1 MKAKFSIIAA
11 VLALVGCGDNNID
24 TVKNYTLPQKKSM
37 TIGAAVD
44 GYEGCKSVKWED
56 VSAKD
61 LKAVKVTCE
70 VSDAILKAQ
79 FDNQNARYEE
89 AVQKAKDEAQKNVDK
104 ALERIMKTYNDLKTE
119 TSVDAS
125 KEELLALANKF
136 CKYDEEKEKKRTFG
150 APVTC
155 DNDALASELLDKH
168 KLNGRSLIFA
178 TFVNQFQWVALDS
191 QRLPKPIF
199 FGDMPKKISSR
210 SYEIKFIINT
220 DKTVDVDRKA
230 AMIEDGERR
239 DISGSVLSKF
249 YDR

>member
-79 FDNQNARYEE
+79 FDSQNARYEE
-89 AVQKAKDEAQKNVDK
+89 AVQKAKDEAQKNVDR

-119 TSVDAS
+119 ASANAS

-136 CKYDEEKEKKRTFG
+136 CKYDEEKEKPRTFG
-150 APVTC
+150 APGTG
-155 DNDALASELLDKH
+155 DNDALASELLDTH
-168 KLNGRSLIFA
+168 KLNGKSFIFA
-178 TFVNQFQWVALDS
+178 TFVNQFQWAALDS
-191 QRLPKPIF
+191 QRPPKPIF
-199 FGDMPKKISSR
+199 FGDMPKKIGSR
-210 SYEIKFIINT
+210 TYEIKFIINT

-230 AMIEDGERR
+230 VMIEDGERR

>member
-11 VLALVGCGDNNID
+11 VLVLVGCGDNNID

-79 FDNQNARYEE
+79 FDSQNARYEE
-89 AVQKAKDEAQKNVDK
+89 AVQKAKEEAQKNVDR
-104 ALERIMKTYNDLKTE
+104 ALERIMETYNDLKTE
-119 TSVDAS
+119 ASTDAS

-136 CKYDEEKEKKRTFG
+136 CKYDKEKEKKRTFG

-155 DNDALASELLDKH
+155 DNDALASELLDKY
-168 KLNGRSLIFA
+168 KLNGKSFIFA
-178 TFVNQFQWVALDS
+178 TFVNQFQWAALDS
-191 QRLPKPIF
+191 QRPPKPIF
-199 FGDMPKKISSR
+199 FGDMPKKIGSR
-210 SYEIKFIINT
+210 TYEIKFIINT

-230 AMIEDGERR
+230 VMIEDGERR

>member
-89 AVQKAKDEAQKNVDK
+89 AVQKAKDEAQKNVEK
-104 ALERIMKTYNDLKTE
+104 ALERIMQTYNDLKTE
-119 TSVDAS
+119 ASADAS

-136 CKYDEEKEKKRTFG
+136 CKYDEEKEKKHTFG

-155 DNDALASELLDKH
+155 DNDALTSELLDKH
-168 KLNGRSLIFA
+168 KLNGRSFIFA
-178 TFVNQFQWVALDS
+178 TFVNQFQWAALDS
-191 QRLPKPIF
+191 QRPPKPIF
-199 FGDMPKKISSR
+199 FGDMPKKIGSR

-230 AMIEDGERR
+230 AIIEDGERR

>member
-11 VLALVGCGDNNID
+11 ILALVGCGDNNID

-79 FDNQNARYEE
+79 FDDQNAKYEK

-104 ALERIMKTYNDLKTE
+104 ALERIMKTYNDLKTDA
-119 TSVDAS
+119 SADAS

-136 CKYDEEKEKKRTFG
+136 CKYDEEKEKKHTFG

-155 DNDALASELLDKH
+155 DNDALAGELLDKH
-168 KLNGRSLIFA
+168 KLNGKSFIFL
-178 TFVNQFQWVALDS
+178 TFVNQFQWAALDS
-191 QRLPKPIF
+191 QRPPKPIF

>member
-11 VLALVGCGDNNID
+11 VLVLAGCGDNNID

-79 FDNQNARYEE
+79 FDNQNAKYEE

-104 ALERIMKTYNDLKTE
+104 ALERIMQTYNDLKTE
-119 TSVDAS
+119 SSADAS
-125 KEELLALANKF
+125 KEDLLALANKF
-136 CKYDEEKEKKRTFG
+136 CKYDEEKEKKHTFS

-155 DNDALASELLDKH
+155 DNDALTSELLDKH
-168 KLNGRSLIFA
+168 KLNGKSLIFA

-191 QRLPKPIF
+191 QRPPKPIF
-199 FGDMPKKISSR
+199 FGDMPKKIGSR

-220 DKTVDVDRKA
+220 DKTVDLDRKA
-230 AMIEDGERR
+230 TMIEDGDRR

>member
-79 FDNQNARYEE
+79 FDNQNAKYEE

-104 ALERIMKTYNDLKTE
+104 ALERIMKTYNDLKTDA
-119 TSVDAS
+119 SADAS

-136 CKYDEEKEKKRTFG
+136 CKYDEEKEKKHTFG

-155 DNDALASELLDKH
+155 DNDALTSELLDKH
-168 KLNGRSLIFA
+168 KLNGKSFIFP

-191 QRLPKPIF
+191 QRPPKPIF
-199 FGDMPKKISSR
+199 FGDMPKKIGSR
-210 SYEIKFIINT
+210 TYEIKFIINT

-230 AMIEDGERR
+230 TMIEDGERR

>member
-44 GYEGCKSVKWED
+44 GYEGCKNVKWED

-70 VSDAILKAQ
+70 VS
-79 FDNQNARYEE
+79 DNQNARYEE

-136 CKYDEEKEKKRTFG
+136 CKYDEEKEKKRTFD

-178 TFVNQFQWVALDS
+178 TFVHQFQWVALDS
-191 QRLPKPIF
+191 QRPPKPIF
-199 FGDMPKKISSR
+199 FGDMPKKIGSR

>member
-79 FDNQNARYEE
+79 FDSQNARYEE
-89 AVQKAKDEAQKNVDK
+89 AVQKAKDEAQKNVDR

-119 TSVDAS
+119 ASADAS

-136 CKYDEEKEKKRTFG
+136 CKYDEEKEKKHTFG
-150 APVTC
+150 APITC
-155 DNDALASELLDKH
+155 DNDALTSELLDKH
-168 KLNGRSLIFA
+168 KLNGKSFIFA
-178 TFVNQFQWVALDS
+178 TFVNQFQWAALDS
-191 QRLPKPIF
+191 QRPPKPIF
-199 FGDMPKKISSR
+199 FGDMPKKIGSR

>member
-11 VLALVGCGDNNID
+11 VLVLVGCGDNNID

-79 FDNQNARYEE
+79 FDNQNAKYEK

-104 ALERIMKTYNDLKTE
+104 ALERIMQTYNDLKTE
-119 TSVDAS
+119 ASADAS

-136 CKYDEEKEKKRTFG
+136 CKYDEEQEKKRTFG

-155 DNDALASELLDKH
+155 DNDALTSELLDKH
-168 KLNGRSLIFA
+168 KLNGKSFMFDN
-178 TFVNQFQWVALDS
+178 FVNQFQWVALDS
-191 QRLPKPIF
+191 QRPPKPIF
-199 FGDMPKKISSR
+199 FGDMPKKIGSR

-220 DKTVDVDRKA
+220 DKTVDLDRKA
-230 AMIEDGERR
+230 TMIEDGERR
-239 DISGSVLSKF
+239 DISAGVLSEF

>member
-1 MKAKFSIIAA
+1 MKTKFSIIAA
-11 VLALVGCGDNNID
+11 VLALVGCGDNNVD

-44 GYEGCKSVKWED
+44 GYEGCKNVKWED

-79 FDNQNARYEE
+79 FDSQNARYEE
-89 AVQKAKDEAQKNVDK
+89 AVQKAKDEAQKNVDR

-119 TSVDAS
+119 ASANAS

-136 CKYDEEKEKKRTFG
+136 CKYDEEKEKKHTFG
-150 APVTC
+150 ASVTC
-155 DNDALASELLDKH
+155 DNDALAGELLDKY
-168 KLNGRSLIFA
+168 KLNGKSFIFA
-178 TFVNQFQWVALDS
+178 TFVNQFQWAALDS
-191 QRLPKPIF
+191 QRPPKPIF
-199 FGDMPKKISSR
+199 FGDMPKKIGSR
-210 SYEIKFIINT
+210 TYEIKFIINT

-230 AMIEDGERR
+230 VMIEDGERR

>member
-11 VLALVGCGDNNID
+11 VLALVGCGNNNID

-79 FDNQNARYEE
+79 FDSQNARYEE

-119 TSVDAS
+119 ASADAS

-136 CKYDEEKEKKRTFG
+136 CKYDKEKEKKHTFG

-155 DNDALASELLDKH
+155 DNDALASKLLDKH
-168 KLNGRSLIFA
+168 KLNGKSFIFT
-178 TFVNQFQWVALDS
+178 TFVNQFQWAALDS
-191 QRLPKPIF
+191 QRPPKPIF
-199 FGDMPKKISSR
+199 FGDMPKKIGSR
-210 SYEIKFIINT
+210 TYEIKFIINT

-230 AMIEDGERR
+230 VMIEDGERR